1 MGMSPS
7 TQPRT
12 FLAHPWRIAALL
24 ATIANITFG
33 YVNSHG
39 GGHSVAE
46 VNASYPSLFA
56 PAGYASAIW
65 GFIYGGTLLYTL
77 FALIPSEFETRMHDR
92 LAPWLVVLNALAS
105 LWIAL
110 FTAEQLGPSL
120 LISGAMLTAA
130 AVLYTTASDHINT
143 EHLTRWWR
151 VPFGLWLAWLSV
163 ALLANLNSALTAA
176 GFSGWS
182 FSPIWTSL
190 LLLAVA
196 VLAHSVGGLFLDPV
210 LPFVAA
216 WAALAIGAGH
226 SHESTLVTIVAIA
239 VALKCLWLG
248 TRLLAFS
255 TLPLPRTMRD
265 AIERPLRLDPA
276 RVTGGSARSSRSASL

>member
-1 MGMSPS
+1 MSPS

-12 FLAHPWRIAALL
+12 FLAHPWRIGALA

-33 YVNSHG
+33 YVNGHA

-46 VNASYPSLFA
+46 IDARYPSLFA
-56 PAGYASAIW
+56 PADYAAVVW
-65 GFIYGGTLLYTL
+65 GFIYGATLLYAL
-77 FALIPSEFETRMHDR
+77 FALLPSEFTTRMHDR

-105 LWIAL
+105 LWVAL
-110 FTAEQLGPSL
+110 FTAEQLGPSV
-120 LISGAMLTAA
+120 LICGAMLTAA
-130 AVLYTTASDHINT
+130 AVLYTSASDHINT

-163 ALLANLNSALTAA
+163 ALLANFNAALTAV
-176 GFSGWS
+176 GLTGWS

-190 LLLAVA
+190 LLLAMA

-226 SHESTLVTIVAIA
+226 SHESTLVTVVAIA
-239 VALKCLWLG
+239 VAVKCLWLG

-255 TLPLPRTMRD
+255 TLPLPRTVRD
-265 AIERPLRLDPA
+265 ALERPLRLGPA
-276 RVTGGSARSSRSASL
+276 RVTGASARASRSASF